1 MRSIFARGEACAHYG
16 PNEAAHRG
24 DLAHGAADRNAP
36 PHFCSLKLII
46 DLTLLVRAL
55 LGENYE
61 KLILEI
67 AGRRAAGRGL
77 SSLEH
82 AKLSL
87 CSLTFL
93 YSQKPKRFLKK

>member
-1 MRSIFARGEACAHYG
+1 MRSLFARGEACAHYG

-55 LGENYE
+55 FPVGR
-61 KLILEI
+61 KLRKVDTGNRWS
-67 AGRRAAGRGL
+67 AGSWPWPIFSRT
-77 SSLEH
+77 
-82 AKLSL
+82 
-87 CSLTFL
+87 C
-93 YSQKPKRFLKK
+93 